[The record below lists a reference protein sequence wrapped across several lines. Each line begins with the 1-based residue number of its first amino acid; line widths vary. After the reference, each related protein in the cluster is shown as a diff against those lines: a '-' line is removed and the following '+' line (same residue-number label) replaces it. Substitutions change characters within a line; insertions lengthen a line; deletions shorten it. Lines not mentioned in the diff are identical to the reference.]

1 MSGGTPKARPWEAAE
16 ELPREGAGARVDH
29 LVVLDLVPAGAR
41 VLDIG
46 CGDGAL
52 LALLRDRRGID
63 GRGIELSREGVNAC
77 LARGLPVIQGDADT
91 DLANYPDGA
100 FDVVVMSQTIQAT
113 RQPREVLEHLL
124 RIGRHVI
131 ISFPNFGHWRVRT
144 ELALRGRMP
153 VTDLMPD
160 AWYETAN
167 IHHCTIRDFVGL
179 CRVLGARIE
188 TAAALDSRGRAM
200 RFALPW
206 WVWNLFGAQGVFLLS
221 KEGRDGADE
230 SPFRLGGSLP
240 AKR

>member
-1 MSGGTPKARPWEAAE
+1 
-16 ELPREGAGARVDH
+16 
-29 LVVLDLVPAGAR
+29 VVLDLVPAGAR

-52 LALLRDRRGID
+52 LALLRDSRGID

-124 RIGRHVI
+124 RIGRQVI
-131 ISFPNFGHWRVRT
+131 ISFPNFGHWRVRS

-179 CRVLGARIE
+179 CRILGARIE
-188 TAAALDSRGRAM
+188 AATALDSRGRPM

-206 WVWNLFGAQGVFLLS
+206 WAWNLFGAQGVFLLS
-221 KEGRDGADE
+221 REGRT
-230 SPFRLGGSLP
+230 GG
-240 AKR
+240 